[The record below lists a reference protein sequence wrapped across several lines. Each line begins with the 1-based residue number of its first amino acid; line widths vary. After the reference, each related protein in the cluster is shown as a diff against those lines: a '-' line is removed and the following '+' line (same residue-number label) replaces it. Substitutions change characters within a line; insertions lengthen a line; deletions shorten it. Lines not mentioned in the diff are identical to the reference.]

1 MIVHNFETT
10 VTVPQHTVVV
20 PKPACSYQNYTT
32 FQRYFQGFSQFC
44 VFGFFAFPHFLCVWI
59 FMWYRAHSSERPGP
73 GASAG
78 AFALPRCAP
87 QGGCDE
93 GLDDGLMGVLMD
105 WLEWWISSDFWRD
118 WSCFDVLIAL
128 IISYLWCSLLF
139 ICSVTTLPVLSPAV
153 LLLKFH
159 RM

>member
-1 MIVHNFETT
+1 MLFRSEPSERCRSSRCRTKTRPEPDRCRRSYAKFSRFFVIVHNFEAT

-44 VFGFFAFPHFLCVWI
+44 VLELSYLLYHFYAHI
-59 FMWYRAHSSERPGP
+59 FSCDLVRHSSERPGP

-105 WLEWWISSDFWRD
+105 GIE
-118 WSCFDVLIAL
+118 
-128 IISYLWCSLLF
+128 
-139 ICSVTTLPVLSPAV
+139 
-153 LLLKFH
+153 
-159 RM
+159 